1 MYKSCKTQ
9 GTHMKKILLTTALA
23 LLLTACDDDKPA
35 VRLEAE
41 ATIPADAHDYFN
53 HMGLHDTRGSKGQ
66 VRLSESGETVWFDS
80 ARTLLTYLRLPETAN
95 QPLAAWVSTH
105 DSPAHWLAVKDAW
118 LVQTPQAPQL
128 IGKDDYIPFA
138 DQASAEKF
146 AGEHQGKVLRAGDI
160 SEQDLQL

>member
-1 MYKSCKTQ
+1 
-9 GTHMKKILLTTALA
+9 MKNILA
-23 LLLTACDDDKPA
+23 LILAASLLTACGDDKPA

-95 QPLAAWVSTH
+95 QPLTAWVSAH
-105 DSPAHWLAVKDAW
+105 DNAAQWLAVNDAW
-118 LVQTPQAPQL
+118 YVHTPEAPQL
-128 IGKDDYIPFA
+128 IGKDDYLPFA
-138 DQASAEKF
+138 DKAAAEKF
-146 AGEHQGKVLRAGDI
+146 AGEHQGKILRASDI
-160 SEQDLQL
+160 SEQELQL

>member
-1 MYKSCKTQ
+1 
-9 GTHMKKILLTTALA
+9 MKNTLA
-23 LLLTACDDDKPA
+23 LILAACLLTACGDDKPA

-95 QPLAAWVSTH
+95 QPLTARALAAGGRCLVRTDPAIRRTH
-105 DSPAHWLAVKDAW
+105 RQRRLLPL
-118 LVQTPQAPQL
+118 PQRRSGAGLCQRPSGQ
-128 IGKDDYIPFA
+128 
-138 DQASAEKF
+138 SA
-146 AGEHQGKVLRAGDI
+146 ARQRY
-160 SEQDLQL
+160 

>member
-1 MYKSCKTQ
+1 
-9 GTHMKKILLTTALA
+9 MKNILA
-23 LLLTACDDDKPA
+23 LILAASLLTACGDDKPA

-118 LVQTPQAPQL
+118 LVQTPEAPQL
-128 IGKDDYIPFA
+128 IGKDDYLPFA
-138 DQASAEKF
+138 EKAAAEKF
-146 AGEHQGKVLRAGDI
+146 AGEHQGKVLRADDI
-160 SEQDLQL
+160 SDSDLQL

>member
-1 MYKSCKTQ
+1 
-9 GTHMKKILLTTALA
+9 MKNLLA
-23 LLLTACDDDKPA
+23 LILAASLLTACGDDKPA

-95 QPLAAWVSTH
+95 QPLAAWVSAH
-105 DSPAHWLAVKDAW
+105 DNPTQWLATDQAW
-118 LVQTPQAPQL
+118 YVQTADAPQL
-128 IGKDDYIPFA
+128 IGKDDYLPFA
-138 DQASAEKF
+138 DQAAAEKF
-146 AGEHQGKVLRAGDI
+146 ASEHQGKVLRTGDI

>member
-1 MYKSCKTQ
+1 
-9 GTHMKKILLTTALA
+9 MKNILA
-23 LLLTACDDDKPA
+23 LILAASLLTACGDDKPA

-95 QPLAAWVSTH
+95 QPLTAWVSAH
-105 DSPAHWLAVKDAW
+105 DNPARWLATDQAW
-118 LVQTPQAPQL
+118 YVQTADAPQL
-128 IGKDDYIPFA
+128 IGKDDYLPFA
-138 DQASAEKF
+138 DQAAAEKF
-146 AGEHQGKVLRAGDI
+146 ASEHQGKVLRTGDI

>member
-1 MYKSCKTQ
+1 MKTLI
-9 GTHMKKILLTTALA
+9 TPLALA
-23 LLLTACDDDKPA
+23 LLLAACGDDKPA

-95 QPLAAWVSTH
+95 QPLTAYISTFEP
-105 DSPAHWLAVKDAW
+105 PAHWLPVEDAW
-118 LVQTPQAPQL
+118 FVQTPQSAEL
-128 IGKDDYIPFA
+128 IGKEDYFPFPSEEA
-138 DQASAEKF
+138 AQAF
-146 AGEHQGKVLRAGDI
+146 ANVHQGKVLRGKDI
-160 SEQDLQL
+160 SATDLGL

>member
-1 MYKSCKTQ
+1 
-9 GTHMKKILLTTALA
+9 MKNLLA
-23 LLLTACDDDKPA
+23 LILAASLLTACGNDKPA

-66 VRLSESGETVWFDS
+66 VQRSDSGEVIWFDS
-80 ARTLLTYLRLPETAN
+80 VRTTLTYLRLPETAN

>member
-1 MYKSCKTQ
+1 
-9 GTHMKKILLTTALA
+9 MKNLLA
-23 LLLTACDDDKPA
+23 LILAASLLTACGNDKPA

-95 QPLAAWVSTH
+95 QPLTAWISAH
-105 DSPAHWLAVKDAW
+105 DNPAQWIAVNDAW
-118 LVQTPQAPQL
+118 LVQTADAPQL

-146 AGEHQGKVLRAGDI
+146 AGEHQGKVLRTGDI